1 MLFTFL
7 ERVLAR
13 LAGRPQGLLS
23 LWDAAGSSLDPDG
36 ATASGDGRGSLDP
49 NG

>member
-23 LWDAAGSSLDPDG
+23 LWAANGSGLDPDG
-36 ATASGDGRGSLDP
+36 ATASGDNGSSLDP